1 MKPLLANISSWQL
14 EREQAMI
21 TLKICMTC
29 ILVTRDKTRP
39 TQPTKAQY
47 HGSCHLASFPLVSTK
62 AAKLREK

>member
-21 TLKICMTC
+21 TLTIED
-29 ILVTRDKTRP
+29 LDDLYA
-39 TQPTKAQY
+39 KAQY

>member
-14 EREQAMI
+14 EQAMI
-21 TLKICMTC
+21 TLTIED
-29 ILVTRDKTRP
+29 LYDLYA
-39 TQPTKAQY
+39 KAQY